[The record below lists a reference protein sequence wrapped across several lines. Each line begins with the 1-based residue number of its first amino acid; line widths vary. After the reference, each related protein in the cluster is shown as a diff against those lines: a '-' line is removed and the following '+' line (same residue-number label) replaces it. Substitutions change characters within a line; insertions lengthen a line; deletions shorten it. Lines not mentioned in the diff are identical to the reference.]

1 DCQKIN
7 VASAPAKKED
17 NPVPPN
23 APIDQK
29 LSAFCLSSPSK
40 KSFTIEIVAGMIIA
54 AESPCT
60 IRPSSSITT
69 FPEAINIKEPTILNK
84 VYLIYSQ
91 LLTRKNLLQMR
102 LD

>member
-1 DCQKIN
+1 MIDNIKIDCQKIN

-40 KSFTIEIVAGMIIA
+40 NHS
-54 AESPCT
+54 
-60 IRPSSSITT
+60 
-69 FPEAINIKEPTILNK
+69 L
-84 VYLIYSQ
+84 
-91 LLTRKNLLQMR
+91 
-102 LD
+102 